1 VSLDETG
8 KAIEALGRAV
18 AMRHWSANELRFE
31 SALDSLRS
39 REDFRLLM
47 SDLTF
52 PADPFASRVDEEYRP
67 VLAPLIWTVPEEKP

>member
-1 VSLDETG
+1 
-8 KAIEALGRAV
+8 
-18 AMRHWSANELRFE
+18 MRHWSANELRIE

-52 PADPFASRVDEEYRP
+52 PADPFAYRVDE
-67 VLAPLIWTVPEEKP
+67 